1 MKTLRTKLSN
11 EKQGAKSL
19 FRQLFLFQ
27 VQLEDKAEQS
37 EWQDLET
44 KELIRAIDLL
54 MEQLMDYY
62 NPEE

>member
-1 MKTLRTKLSN
+1 MKTFRTEFIDESQLV
-11 EKQGAKSL
+11 KSL

-27 VQLEDKAEQS
+27 IQLEANAEQS

-44 KELIRAIDLL
+44 KELIRSIDLL
-54 MEQLMDYY
+54 MEQLMDYC

>member
-11 EKQGAKSL
+11 ENQVVKSL

-27 VQLEDKAEQS
+27 VQMEKKMRQS
-37 EWQDLET
+37 DWQDLET
-44 KELIRAIDLL
+44 KELIRTIDLL

-62 NPEE
+62 NPEK